1 MGGFRGRYEI
11 AVVARGS
18 SVVGLHNAREERM
31 TFLKD
36 FVNVLSEASISFL
49 LLSSAFGFIVFFNL
63 MDGRVRSKGGSAFV
77 VFGVLLAILGIFIR
91 PLLYLAVA
99 YFLLMFVLAN
109 LGGRLWDRKT
119 GFWALVFG
127 LLGFFVSFLDPNFYL
142 IAAKPDNV
150 PIGAMIFLLAIF
162 TWIALRKAYLNDKQ
176 IATGGIPWEK
186 TESDEKLFTW
196 PDLVY
201 TEMMCMIFLTVIMIV
216 WSVSLRAP
224 LEEAANPTSSPN
236 PAKAPWYFLGLQ
248 EMLVYFDPW
257 LAGVVLP
264 TLIIVGLMA
273 IPYID
278 TNPRGNGYYSFRERK
293 WELGIFL
300 YGFLVLWSFLIITGT
315 FLRGPNWNFFG
326 PYEYWD
332 PNKLVP
338 LVNVD
343 LSELIWVKFLGMS
356 LPKLWPIRELPGI
369 VLVLAYLGLPPLL
382 ALGPFKR
389 FYLKMGAPRYY
400 VGTFL
405 FLIMMSLPIKMVLR
419 WLFNLK
425 YILHIQEIFFNI

>member
-1 MGGFRGRYEI
+1 
-11 AVVARGS
+11 
-18 SVVGLHNAREERM
+18 M
-31 TFLKD
+31 TFIKN
-36 FVNVLSEASISFL
+36 FVNVLSVASISFI
-49 LLSSAFGFIVFFNL
+49 LLSSIFFMIIFFNLFDGRVKSKAGIGFIVFGAVCAVAGL
-63 MDGRVRSKGGSAFV
+63 FV
-77 VFGVLLAILGIFIR
+77 R

-99 YFLLMFVLAN
+99 YFLILWVLAK
-109 LGGRLWDRKT
+109 LGGRLWDGKT
-119 GFWALVFG
+119 GKWMLIFGGIAFALS
-127 LLGFFVSFLDPNFYL
+127 LLDPSFNS

-150 PIGAMIFLLAIF
+150 PIAAMIFLLGIF
-162 TWIALRKAYLNDKQ
+162 TWIALRKAYYNDHA
-176 IATGGIPWEK
+176 ILAGGIPYEK

-201 TEMMCMIFLTVIMIV
+201 TEMLCMIVLTIVMIV
-216 WSVSLRAP
+216 WSVALRAP

-293 WELGIFL
+293 WEIGVFL

-315 FLRGPNWNFFG
+315 FLRGPNWSFYG
-326 PYEYWD
+326 PYEFWD
-332 PNKLVP
+332 PNKLEP
-338 LVNVD
+338 LVNID
-343 LSELIWVKFLGMS
+343 LSELFWVKMLAMP
-356 LPKLWPIRELPGI
+356 LPKLWLIREAPGLL
-369 VLVLAYLGLPPLL
+369 LVLFYLGLAPALAIGPLR
-382 ALGPFKR
+382 R
-389 FYLKMGAPRYY
+389 FHAKMGAARYY
-400 VGTFL
+400 VGAYL
-405 FLIMMSLPIKMVLR
+405 FLIMLALPIKMVLR

-425 YILHIQEIFFNI
+425 YLVHIQEIFLNI

>member
-1 MGGFRGRYEI
+1 MD
-11 AVVARGS
+11 
-18 SVVGLHNAREERM
+18 
-31 TFLKD
+31 FLKE
-36 FVNVLSEASISFL
+36 FVNVLSGASISFVL
-49 LLSSAFGFIVFFNL
+49 LTSIFAFLVYFNL
-63 MDGRVRSKGGSAFV
+63 LDGKLKSGVGMGFV
-77 VFGVLLAILGIFIR
+77 GFGVLLIVAGLFIR
-91 PLLYLAVA
+91 PLLYLGIA

-109 LGGRLWDRKT
+109 LGGRVWDAKV
-119 GFWALVFG
+119 GKWA
-127 LLGFFVSFLDPNFYL
+127 FVVGAAAFAISMFDPNFYL

-150 PIGAMIFLLAIF
+150 PIVAMIFLLGIF
-162 TWIALRKAYLNDKQ
+162 TWIALRKAYLNDRQ
-176 IATGGIPWEK
+176 MLAGGIPWEK

-201 TEMMCMIFLTVIMIV
+201 TEMLCMIILTVVMII
-216 WSVSLRAP
+216 WSTALRAP

-278 TNPRGNGYYSFRERK
+278 TNPHGNGYYSFRERK
-293 WELGIFL
+293 WEIGVFL

-343 LSELIWVKFLGMS
+343 LSELIWVKLLHMP
-356 LPKLWPIRELPGI
+356 LPRLWVIREIFGLGI
-369 VLVLAYLGLPPLL
+369 VVGYLGLPPVM
-382 ALGPFKR
+382 AAGPFRR
-389 FYLKMGAPRYY
+389 FYLKMGGPRYY
-400 VGTFL
+400 VGAFL
-405 FLIMMSLPIKMVLR
+405 FLFMMSLPIKMVLR

-425 YILHIQEIFFNI
+425 YIVHIQEIFFNI

>member
-1 MGGFRGRYEI
+1 MD
-11 AVVARGS
+11 
-18 SVVGLHNAREERM
+18 
-31 TFLKD
+31 FLKD
-36 FVNVLSEASISFL
+36 FVNVLSAASISFVL
-49 LLSSAFGFIVFFNL
+49 LTAIFSFLVYFSLLDGRLKSPVGYGFI
-63 MDGRVRSKGGSAFV
+63 G
-77 VFGVLLAILGIFIR
+77 FGVLLIVAGVFIT
-91 PLLYLAVA
+91 PLLYLGIA
-99 YFLLMFVLAN
+99 YFVLLFLLAN
-109 LGGRLWDRKT
+109 LGGRVWDAKV
-119 GFWALVFG
+119 GKWALI
-127 LLGFFVSFLDPNFYL
+127 LGGGAFAVSMLDPNFFL

-150 PIGAMIFLLAIF
+150 PIVAMIFLLGIF
-162 TWIALRKAYLNDKQ
+162 TWIALRKAYLNDRQ
-176 IATGGIPWEK
+176 IALGGIPWEK

-201 TEMMCMIFLTVIMIV
+201 TEMLCMILLTIVMIV
-216 WSVSLRAP
+216 WSMALRAP

-278 TNPRGNGYYSFRERK
+278 TNPKGSGYYSFRERK
-293 WELGIFL
+293 WEIGVFL

-343 LSELIWVKFLGMS
+343 LSELIWVKMLHMP
-356 LPKLWPIRELPGI
+356 LPRLWVLREVFGI
-369 VLVLAYLGLPPLL
+369 ALVLGYLGLPPLM
-382 ALGPFKR
+382 AAGPFRR
-389 FYLKMGAPRYY
+389 FYLKMGGPRYY
-400 VGTFL
+400 VGAFL
-405 FLIMMSLPIKMVLR
+405 FLFMMSLPIKMVLR

-425 YILHIQEIFFNI
+425 YLVHIQEIFFNI

>member
-1 MGGFRGRYEI
+1 
-11 AVVARGS
+11 
-18 SVVGLHNAREERM
+18 M

-36 FVNVLSEASISFL
+36 FVNVLSGASISFL
-49 LLSSAFGFIVFFNL
+49 LLSSTFGLIIYFNL
-63 MDGRVRSKGGSAFV
+63 LDGRLRSRGGAAFIAL
-77 VFGVLLAILGIFIR
+77 GVLYALAGIFIR

-99 YFLLMFVLAN
+99 YFLILFGLAN
-109 LGGRLWDRKT
+109 LGGRLWDRQVGK
-119 GFWALVFG
+119 W
-127 LLGFFVSFLDPNFYL
+127 LLIVGIAGFFVSFLDPNFFL

-150 PIGAMIFLLAIF
+150 PIGAMIFLLGIF

-176 IATGGIPWEK
+176 IAAGGIPWEK
-186 TESDEKLFTW
+186 TETNEKLFVW

-201 TEMMCMIFLTVIMIV
+201 TEMLCMILLTIVMIV
-216 WSVSLRAP
+216 WSVGLRAP

-264 TLIIVGLMA
+264 GLIIVGLMA

-278 TNPRGNGYYSFRERK
+278 TNPKGNGYYSFRERR
-293 WELGIFL
+293 WEIAIFL

-338 LVNVD
+338 LVNID
-343 LSELIWVKFLGMS
+343 LSELVWVQWLGMP
-356 LPKLWPIRELPGI
+356 LPKIWPIREIFGI
-369 VLVLAYLGLPPLL
+369 LLVLFYVFVLPVVLAKGLFKGYF
-382 ALGPFKR
+382 AKLGP
-389 FYLKMGAPRYY
+389 ARYY
-400 VGTFL
+400 VSVFL
-405 FLIMMSLPIKMVLR
+405 FLMMMALPIKMLAR

-425 YILHIQEIFFNI
+425 YIVAIPEFFFNI

>member
-1 MGGFRGRYEI
+1 
-11 AVVARGS
+11 
-18 SVVGLHNAREERM
+18 M
-31 TFLKD
+31 TFIKN
-36 FVNVLSEASISFL
+36 FVNVLSVASISFIL
-49 LLSSAFGFIVFFNL
+49 LTAIFAFIVYFNL
-63 MDGRVRSKGGSAFV
+63 LDGKVRSKAGIGFII
-77 VFGVLLAILGIFIR
+77 FGVFLAVAGLWIT

-99 YFLLMFVLAN
+99 YFLVMWGCAM
-109 LGGRLWDRKT
+109 LGPKLWDTKVGVRLLV
-119 GFWALVFG
+119 GGSAAFAL
-127 LLGFFVSFLDPNFYL
+127 SILDGNFML
-142 IAAKPDNV
+142 IAGKPDNV
-150 PIGAMIFLLAIF
+150 PIVGMIFLLGIF
-162 TWIALRKAYLNDKQ
+162 TWIALRKAYHNDQQ
-176 IATGGIPWEK
+176 ILSGGIPYEK

-201 TEMMCMIFLTVIMIV
+201 TEMLCMIILSIVMIV
-216 WSVSLRAP
+216 WSVALRAP

-278 TNPRGNGYYSFRERK
+278 TNPKGNGYFSFRERK
-293 WELGIFL
+293 WEIGVFL

-315 FLRGPNWNFFG
+315 FLRGPNWSFYG
-326 PYEYWD
+326 PYEFWD

-343 LSELIWVKFLGMS
+343 LSELIWVKLLAMP
-356 LPKLWPIRELPGI
+356 LPKLWVIREGFGI
-369 VLVLAYLGLPPLL
+369 VLVLLYLSLAPILAFRPLR
-382 ALGPFKR
+382 R
-389 FYLKMGAPRYY
+389 FYLKMGGPRYY
-400 VGTFL
+400 VGAFL
-405 FLIMMSLPIKMVLR
+405 FLIMLALPIKMVLR

-425 YILHIQEIFFNI
+425 YIVHIQEIFFNI

>member
-1 MGGFRGRYEI
+1 
-11 AVVARGS
+11 
-18 SVVGLHNAREERM
+18 M
-31 TFLKD
+31 TFLKNYI
-36 FVNVLSEASISFL
+36 NVLSAASISFI
-49 LLSSAFGFIVFFNL
+49 LLSAVFGYILYFNL
-63 MDGRVRSKGGSAFV
+63 LDGRLRSRTGMAFTGLNAGLV
-77 VFGVLLAILGIFIR
+77 IAGFWIR
-91 PLLYLAVA
+91 PLLYLGVA
-99 YFLLMFVLAN
+99 LFVIEFVLAK
-109 LGGRLWDRKT
+109 LGPRLWDKKVGLWMLILGAI
-119 GFWALVFG
+119 GFGASMF
-127 LLGFFVSFLDPNFYL
+127 DPNFYL

-150 PIGAMIFLLAIF
+150 PIAAMIFLLGIF

-176 IATGGIPWEK
+176 IERGGIPWEK

-201 TEMMCMIFLTVIMIV
+201 TELLCMILLTIVMIV
-216 WSVSLRAP
+216 WSIGLRAP

-293 WELGIFL
+293 WEIGIFL

-332 PNKLVP
+332 PNKLEP

-343 LSELIWVKFLGMS
+343 LSEFFWVKLLAMP
-356 LPKLWPIRELPGI
+356 LPKLWIIRELPGI
-369 VLVLAYLGLPPLL
+369 LLCLAYLALPPLL
-382 ALGPFKR
+382 AVGPFRR

-425 YILHIQEIFFNI
+425 YIVHIQEIFFNI

>member
-1 MGGFRGRYEI
+1 
-11 AVVARGS
+11 
-18 SVVGLHNAREERM
+18 M
-31 TFLKD
+31 TFIKD
-36 FVNVLSEASISFL
+36 FINVLSGASISFI
-49 LLSSAFGFIVFFNL
+49 LLSAIFLFIVYFNL
-63 MDGRVRSKGGSAFV
+63 SNGSLKSKPGIGLAA
-77 VFGVLLAILGIFIR
+77 FGVLLLVAGIWIT
-91 PLLYLAVA
+91 PLLYCGIAYLA
-99 YFLLMFVLAN
+99 LMWVLAK
-109 LGGRLWDRKT
+109 LGGRLWESKT
-119 GFWALVFG
+119 GLWILILGGAGFG
-127 LLGFFVSFLDPNFYL
+127 LSMLDENFYL

-150 PIGAMIFLLAIF
+150 PIAAMIFLLGFF
-162 TWIALRKAYLNDKQ
+162 TWVALRKAYFNDQ
-176 IATGGIPWEK
+176 AIAVGGIPFER

-201 TEMMCMIFLTVIMIV
+201 TEMLCMIVLTIVMIV
-216 WSVSLRAP
+216 WSIALRAP
-224 LEEAANPTSSPN
+224 LEEPANPTSSPN

-278 TNPRGNGYYSFRERK
+278 TNPKGNGYYSFRERK

-343 LSELIWVKFLGMS
+343 LSELIWVKALGMG
-356 LPKLWPIRELPGI
+356 LPKLWFIREIFGLI
-369 VLVLAYLGLPPLL
+369 LVALYLALPPLL
-382 ALGPFKR
+382 AIGPFRR
-389 FYLKMGAPRYY
+389 FYLKMGPPRYY

-405 FLIMMSLPIKMVLR
+405 FLFMMSLPIKMVLR

-425 YILHIQEIFFNI
+425 YIVHIQEIFFNI

>member
-1 MGGFRGRYEI
+1 
-11 AVVARGS
+11 
-18 SVVGLHNAREERM
+18 M
-31 TFLKD
+31 TFLKN
-36 FVNVLSEASISFL
+36 FINVLSVASISFIL
-49 LLSSAFGFIVFFNL
+49 LTAVFAFLIYFNL
-63 MDGRVRSKGGSAFV
+63 LDGRVKSKTGIAFV
-77 VFGVLLAILGIFIR
+77 VLGVIFAVAGLFIT

-99 YFLLMFVLAN
+99 YFLSM
-109 LGGRLWDRKT
+109 
-119 GFWALVFG
+119 WALATLGPRIWDGKVGMWMLILGMAGFG
-127 LLGFFVSFLDPNFYL
+127 LSLLDPNFYY

-150 PIGAMIFLLAIF
+150 PIGAMIFLLGIF
-162 TWIALRKAYLNDKQ
+162 TWIALRKAYFNDKA
-176 IATGGIPWEK
+176 IEAGGIPYEK

-201 TEMMCMIFLTVIMIV
+201 TELLCMILLTIVMIV
-216 WSVSLRAP
+216 WSVGLRAP

-264 TLIIVGLMA
+264 TLIVVGLMA

-293 WELGIFL
+293 WEIGVFL

-315 FLRGPNWNFFG
+315 FLRGPNWSFYG
-326 PYEYWD
+326 PFEYWD
-332 PNKLVP
+332 PNKLEP
-338 LVNVD
+338 LVNID
-343 LSELIWVKFLGMS
+343 LSELIWVKALGMP
-356 LPKLWPIRELPGI
+356 LPKLWIIRESFGI
-369 VLVLAYLGLPPLL
+369 ILCLLYLGLAPAL
-382 ALGPFKR
+382 AAGPFRR

-400 VGTFL
+400 TGAIL
-405 FLIMMSLPIKMVLR
+405 FLVMMSLPIKMVLR

-425 YILHIQEIFFNI
+425 YIVHIQEIFFNI

>member
-1 MGGFRGRYEI
+1 
-11 AVVARGS
+11 
-18 SVVGLHNAREERM
+18 M
-31 TFLKD
+31 TFLKN
-36 FVNVLSEASISFL
+36 FVNVLSVASISFI
-49 LLSSAFGFIVFFNL
+49 LLSSVFALIVYFNLLDGRIKSKGGIGFIVF
-63 MDGRVRSKGGSAFV
+63 GGI
-77 VFGVLLAILGIFIR
+77 LAVAGLFFA
-91 PLLYLAVA
+91 PLLNLAVA
-99 YFLLMFVLAN
+99 YFLLLWALASI
-109 LGGRLWDRKT
+109 GPRLWDGKT
-119 GFWALVFG
+119 GMWLLIFGIGGFG
-127 LLGFFVSFLDPNFYL
+127 LSLLDPNFQS

-150 PIGAMIFLLAIF
+150 PIGAMIFLLGIF
-162 TWIALRKAYLNDKQ
+162 TWIALKKAYFNDRA
-176 IATGGIPWEK
+176 ILAGGIPYEK

-201 TEMMCMIFLTVIMIV
+201 TEMLCMILLTIVMIV
-216 WSVSLRAP
+216 WSIGLRAP

-278 TNPRGNGYYSFRERK
+278 TNPKGNGYYSFRERK
-293 WELGIFL
+293 WEIGVFL

-315 FLRGPNWNFFG
+315 FLRGPNWSFYG

-332 PNKLVP
+332 PNKLEP

-343 LSELIWVKFLGMS
+343 LSELFWVKMLAMP
-356 LPKLWPIRELPGI
+356 LPKLWLIREAPGLLLVMAYMGLPI
-369 VLVLAYLGLPPLL
+369 VL
-382 ALGPFKR
+382 ALRPFRR
-389 FYLKMGAPRYY
+389 FYLKMGAARYY
-400 VGTFL
+400 VGAYL
-405 FLIMMSLPIKMVLR
+405 FLIMMALPIKMVLR

-425 YILHIQEIFFNI
+425 YLVHIQEIFLNI

>member
-1 MGGFRGRYEI
+1 M
-11 AVVARGS
+11 
-18 SVVGLHNAREERM
+18 
-31 TFLKD
+31 
-36 FVNVLSEASISFL
+36 FL
-49 LLSSAFGFIVFFNL
+49 LAH
-63 MDGRVRSKGGSAFV
+63 
-77 VFGVLLAILGIFIR
+77 LG
-91 PLLYLAVA
+91 P
-99 YFLLMFVLAN
+99 
-109 LGGRLWDRKT
+109 RLWDTKT
-119 GFWALVFG
+119 GLWMLIIGGGSFG
-127 LLGFFVSFLDPNFYL
+127 ISMFDPNFFL

-150 PIGAMIFLLAIF
+150 PIVAMIFLLAFF
-162 TWIALRKAYLNDKQ
+162 TWVALRKAYLNDRQ
-176 IATGGIPWEK
+176 IALGGIPWEK

-201 TEMMCMIFLTVIMIV
+201 TEMLCMILLTIVMIV
-216 WSVSLRAP
+216 WSVALRAP

-278 TNPRGNGYYSFRERK
+278 TNPKGNGYYAFRDRK
-293 WELGIFL
+293 WEIGVFL

-343 LSELIWVKFLGMS
+343 LSELIWVKLLAMP
-356 LPKLWPIRELPGI
+356 LPKLWVIREIFGI
-369 VLVLAYLGLPPLL
+369 ALVIGYLGLPPLM
-382 ALGPFKR
+382 AVGPFRR

-400 VGTFL
+400 VGSFL
-405 FLIMMSLPIKMVLR
+405 FLFMMSLPIKMVLR

-425 YILHIQEIFFNI
+425 YLVHIQ

>member
-1 MGGFRGRYEI
+1 
-11 AVVARGS
+11 
-18 SVVGLHNAREERM
+18 M

-36 FVNVLSEASISFL
+36 YINVLSAASISFL
-49 LLSSAFGFIVFFNL
+49 LLTSIFSIIIYFNL
-63 MDGRVRSKGGSAFV
+63 LEGRLRSKGGSIFIAA
-77 VFGVLLAILGIFIR
+77 GVLLVIIGIFIR

-99 YFLLMFVLAN
+99 YFILLFILSN
-109 LGGRLWDRKT
+109 LGPRLWDRKV
-119 GFWALVFG
+119 GKWLLIFG
-127 LLGFFVSFLDPNFYL
+127 IGGFFISFLDPNFFL

-150 PIGAMIFLLAIF
+150 PIGAMIFLLGIF

-176 IATGGIPWEK
+176 IAAGGIPWEK
-186 TESDEKLFTW
+186 TESNEKLFVW

-201 TEMMCMIFLTVIMIV
+201 TEMLCMILLTVVMIV
-216 WSVSLRAP
+216 WSVALRAP

-264 TLIIVGLMA
+264 GLIIVGLMA

-278 TNPRGNGYYSFRERK
+278 TNPKGNGYYSFRERK
-293 WELGIFL
+293 WEIGIFL

-338 LVNVD
+338 LVNID
-343 LSELIWVKFLGMS
+343 LSELVWVQWLGQP

-369 VLVLAYLGLPPLL
+369 ALVVGYLSLPPLL
-382 ALGPFKR
+382 AAGPFRR
-389 FYLKMGAPRYY
+389 FYLKMGPPRYY
-400 VGTFL
+400 VGAFL
-405 FLIMMSLPIKMVLR
+405 FLIMLALPIKMVLR

-425 YILHIQEIFFNI
+425 YIVHIGELFFNI

>member
-1 MGGFRGRYEI
+1 
-11 AVVARGS
+11 
-18 SVVGLHNAREERM
+18 M
-31 TFLKD
+31 TFIK
-36 FVNVLSEASISFL
+36 NTINILSDASISFV
-49 LLSSAFGFIVFFNL
+49 LLSAVF
-63 MDGRVRSKGGSAFV
+63 AFV
-77 VFGVLLAILGIFIR
+77 VYFNLLDGRLRSKTGYAFTAAGVAFVVVGFAVR
-91 PLLYLAVA
+91 PLLYLGVA
-99 YFLLMFVLAN
+99 YLVIMWGLAR
-109 LGGRLWDRKT
+109 LGGRLWDRKV
-119 GFWALVFG
+119 GLWILIGGLAAFG
-127 LLGFFVSFLDPNFYL
+127 VSLLDHNFLL

-150 PIGAMIFLLAIF
+150 PISAMIFLLGFF
-162 TWIALRKAYLNDKQ
+162 TWLALRKAYLNDRQ
-176 IATGGIPWEK
+176 MEAGGIPWEK

-201 TEMMCMIFLTVIMIV
+201 TEMLCMILLTIVMIV
-216 WSVSLRAP
+216 WSIGLRAP

-278 TNPRGNGYYSFRERK
+278 TNPKGNGYYSFRERK
-293 WELGIFL
+293 WEIGVFL

-343 LSELIWVKFLGMS
+343 LSEIIWVKMLAMP
-356 LPKLWPIRELPGI
+356 LPKLWFIRELPGI
-369 VLVLAYLGLPPLL
+369 ILTLLYLSLPPVLA
-382 ALGPFKR
+382 AGPFRR

-400 VGTFL
+400 VGAFL
-405 FLIMMSLPIKMVLR
+405 FLIMLSLPIKMVLR

-425 YILHIQEIFFNI
+425 YIVHIQEIFFNI